1 MQLTRVV
8 VAHRPETIAMAD
20 RVVEMAGGR
29 IVADSAPPKAA
40 VPGRERAHS

>member
-1 MQLTRVV
+1 VV

-29 IVADSAPPKAA
+29 IARDSGNGLFAA
-40 VPGRERAHS
+40 ANG